1 MYMQPKASRMK
12 LFYSS
17 TSPYSRKV
25 RLVILEKGLSGQV
38 ETVLVDPFGASDPL
52 NTANPL
58 GKVPTLLLDNGEA
71 LFDSPVICRYLDSL
85 SDVFPMIPPA
95 GWQQWAT
102 LRWEALADGMTDT
115 AYNIVMERRRP
126 AGQQS
131 STWLA
136 HWAAEI
142 QRTLHEMESKA
153 AELTGDITLTHL
165 AVGAAVGYLDLRM
178 PEVLYEAACP
188 SVAAY
193 PRLLA
198 WYEAF
203 KTRSS
208 MRATQP

>member
-1 MYMQPKASRMK
+1 MK

-25 RLVILEKGLSGQV
+25 RLVILEKGLGEQV
-38 ETVLVDPFGASDPL
+38 ETVLVDPFGANTPL

-85 SDVFPMIPPA
+85 SDDQPLISRT

-102 LRWEALADGMTDT
+102 LRWEALADGMTDA

-126 AGQQS
+126 VGEQS

-136 HWAAEI
+136 HWATEI
-142 QRTLHEMESKA
+142 QQALQAMENKV
-153 AELTGDITLTHL
+153 AELDVDITLTHL
-165 AVGAAVGYLDLRM
+165 ATGAAIDYLDLRM

-188 SVAAY
+188 QVAAY
-193 PRLLA
+193 PRLLV

-203 KTRSS
+203 KTRPS
-208 MRATQP
+208 MLATRPA